1 MLATTCRW
9 LRFAVLLMLYQ
20 QQHTI
25 SVQAQDPALALE
37 ETVVKLVEQ
46 VEPSVVSIARVK
58 PVPHDPDFL
67 RLAPL
72 ERIRREQASPPIDS
86 EHPDF
91 QPNEFGAGIIISPPG
106 SDERLVLTNYHVVRG
121 GPVYPSHSTDD
132 HTSLDIHFADRRSCK
147 ASIIAADPRSDLAVL
162 HLHLQEADIRPTDLK
177 PLDWS
182 TSPSGPIRKGMF
194 VVMLG
199 NPHALARDG
208 SASVSWGLVS
218 NIARR
223 PLPRADDESAAIL
236 YRLGNLLQIDGRLNL
251 GTSGG
256 PVLGLKGDLLGLTTS
271 LAVADG
277 YDKSA
282 GFAIPFDDHTRRIV
296 KSLVAGHEVEYGIL
310 GINRPRE
317 LLPRELRERNI
328 VGVTQAS
335 AALASEIS
343 HGSPAEQAGL
353 RPGDV
358 VLRVANETVLSHYDL
373 MRVVGLHAPESVVDL
388 LICHKGHHEPSPIKV
403 RLGKWPVQD
412 DEGIV
417 ETKPRFSPWRGL
429 SVDYPTGRYKYI
441 KEESFSATYRHA
453 VVVTKIDDESAA
465 HSAGLQPGNFISH
478 VNKTAVQTPAE
489 FHAAIKSATG
499 PVTLRLYAERMNEG
513 RTVIVRE

>member
-1 MLATTCRW
+1 MLATTRRW
-9 LRFAVLLMLYQ
+9 LRFLVLLMIYQ
-20 QQHTI
+20 HAIT
-25 SVQAQDPALALE
+25 VRAQDPALALE

-58 PVPHDPDFL
+58 PVPLDPDFL
-67 RLAPL
+67 RLAPI
-72 ERIRREQASPPIDS
+72 ERIRRERESPPIDS

-91 QPNEFGAGIIISPPG
+91 QPNEFGAGIVISPLG
-106 SDERLVLTNYHVVRG
+106 NDERAVLTNYHVVRG
-121 GPVYPSHSTDD
+121 GPVSPSNSTGDN
-132 HTSLDIHFADRRSCK
+132 TSLDIHFADRRSCK

-162 HLHLQEADIRPTDLK
+162 HLHLKEADIRPTDLK

-182 TSPSGPIRKGMF
+182 TSPSAPIRKGMF

-208 SASVSWGLVS
+208 SASASWGMVS

-223 PLPRADDESAAIL
+223 PLPRADDPSSAAIL

-256 PVLGLKGDLLGLTTS
+256 PVVGLKGDLVGLTTS
-271 LAVADG
+271 LAVVDG

-296 KSLVAGHEVEYGIL
+296 KSLAAGHEVEYGML
-310 GINRPRE
+310 GISQPRD

-328 VGVTQAS
+328 AGVTQAS
-335 AALASEIS
+335 AALAPEIS
-343 HGSPAEQAGL
+343 QGSPAERAGL
-353 RPGDV
+353 RRGDV
-358 VLRVANETVLSHYDL
+358 ILRVANETILSHYDL
-373 MRVVGLHAPESVVDL
+373 MRVVGLHAPESEVEL
-388 LICHKGHHEPSPIKV
+388 SICHTGQHEPSTIKV

-412 DEGIV
+412 DEGII
-417 ETKPRFSPWRGL
+417 ETKPRFAPWRGL
-429 SVDYPTGRYKYI
+429 SVDYPTGRGKYL
-441 KEESFSATYRHA
+441 KEERFSAIYRHA
-453 VVVTKIDDESAA
+453 VIVTKIAEDSAA
-465 HSAGLQPGNFISH
+465 RTAGLQPGNFISH
-478 VNKTAVQTPAE
+478 VNKTAVQTPTE

-513 RTVIVRE
+513 RTIIVRE